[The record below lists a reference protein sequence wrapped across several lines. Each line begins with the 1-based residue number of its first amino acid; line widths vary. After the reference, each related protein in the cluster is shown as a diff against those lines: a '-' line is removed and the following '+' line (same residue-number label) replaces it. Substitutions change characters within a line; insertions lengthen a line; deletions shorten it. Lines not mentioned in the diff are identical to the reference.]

1 MSGLEEF
8 KDELETCFGTSCGFC
23 ERGCPVYQT
32 LKIKTLCMRGRN
44 RTMLG
49 LIQGR
54 FEVTPAVVQAA
65 FECTLCG
72 NCDRW
77 CALKNTE
84 HTRAFREYLLEH
96 GVEPMKE
103 HSSIVASIRNYGN
116 PWFQPRSA
124 RARWAKGL
132 NIPKASSGQ
141 QEVLFFAGCTSAV
154 NKPLNKGLVAGAKL
168 LQKAGIRFAT
178 LGQDEPCCGSTLLRV
193 GQKAAFE
200 ELVEGN
206 VKRFDELGISR
217 IVTAC
222 PGCYTTLKR
231 SLEDRGSKIQVL
243 HLSQEIAQQI
253 RTGRLELRKG
263 REKVTYHDPCHLGR
277 LGGVFEE
284 PREIVKAVAELVE
297 MPNNRYESRCCGA
310 GAGLQSAFPKLS
322 KDLAAKRVAEAKA
335 TGAAAIVT
343 SCPFCETQLRTVPG
357 TRVYDLFELIMDSI
371 EGPEGKTGNLGR
383 NRAAQ
388 DRSS

>member
-1 MSGLEEF
+1 MSTNLEEF
-8 KDELETCFGTSCGFC
+8 REELEVCFGTSCGLC

-32 LKIKTLCMRGRN
+32 MKIKTLSMKGRN

-49 LIQGR
+49 VLQGKLDI
-54 FEVTPAVVQAA
+54 TPALVQAT

-84 HTRAFREYLLEH
+84 HTRSFREYLLKQ

-103 HSSIVASIRNYGN
+103 HSSLLLSIRNYGN

-124 RARWAKGL
+124 RTKWTRGL
-132 NIPKASSGQ
+132 NLPKAAPNQ

-154 NKPLNKGLVAGAKL
+154 TKALNRGLVASTRL
-168 LQKAGIRFAT
+168 LQRAGVKFAIMGT
-178 LGQDEPCCGSTLLRV
+178 DEPCCGSTLLRV
-193 GQKAAFE
+193 GQTEEFE
-200 ELVEGN
+200 KLAEEN
-206 VKRFDELGISR
+206 VRKFESLGIKK
-217 IVTAC
+217 IVTSC
-222 PGCYTTLKR
+222 PGCYVTLKK
-231 SLEDRGSKIQVL
+231 SVEMNGSKIEVA
-243 HLSQEIAQQI
+243 HIAQETATLA
-253 RTGRLELRKG
+253 RDGRLRLNRSS
-263 REKVTYHDPCHLGR
+263 EKMTYHDPCHLGR

-297 MPNNRYESRCCGA
+297 MPNSGYESRCCGA

-322 KDLAAKRVAEAKA
+322 RDLASKRIAEAKA
-335 TGAAAIVT
+335 TGATTLVT

-357 TRVYDLFELIMDSI
+357 IKVTDLMELLLDAAEDI
-371 EGPEGKTGNLGR
+371 EKSASN
-383 NRAAQ
+383 NRRQ
-388 DRSS
+388 PSG

>member
-1 MSGLEEF
+1 MTNSLEEF

-23 ERGCPVYQT
+23 ERGCPVYQSA
-32 LKIKTLCMRGRN
+32 KVKTLCMKGRN

-49 LIQGR
+49 LIQGK
-54 FEVTPAVVQAA
+54 FEITPAVVQAA

-84 HTRAFREYLLEH
+84 HTRAFREYLLKH

-103 HSSIVASIRNYGN
+103 HSSILASIKSYGN

-124 RARWAKGL
+124 RNRWAKGL
-132 NIPKASSGQ
+132 NIPKAAPGK

-154 NKPLNKGLVAGAKL
+154 TKQLNRSLVASARL
-168 LQKAGIRFAT
+168 LQKAGVSFAT
-178 LGQDEPCCGSTLLRV
+178 MGQDEPCCGSTLLRV
-193 GQKAAFE
+193 GQTDAYR
-200 ELVEGN
+200 ELSASNVE
-206 VKRFDELGISR
+206 RFKELGIR
-217 IVTAC
+217 KIVTAC
-222 PGCYTTLKR
+222 PGCYTTLKK
-231 SLEDRGSKIQVL
+231 SMEDAGAKIEVT
-243 HLSQEIAQQI
+243 HISQEITQLVKD
-253 RTGRLELRKG
+253 GRL
-263 REKVTYHDPCHLGR
+263 KVNKSTERMTYHDPCHLGR

-284 PREIVKAVAELVE
+284 PREIVGAVAKFVE

-322 KDLAAKRVAEAKA
+322 KDLAAKRVAEARL
-335 TGAAAIVT
+335 TGATTIVT

-357 TRVYDLFELIMDSI
+357 MRVVDLMELLLDSV
-371 EGPEGKTGNLGR
+371 EGEPR
-383 NRAAQ
+383 NNGS
-388 DRSS
+388 RSSS

>member
-1 MSGLEEF
+1 MKALEEF

-23 ERGCPVYQT
+23 ERGCPVYQAMRV
-32 LKIKTLCMRGRN
+32 KTLCMKGRN

-84 HTRAFREYLLEH
+84 HTRAFREYLLRH

-124 RARWAKGL
+124 RARWSRGL
-132 NIPKASSGQ
+132 NIPKAAPNQ
-141 QEVLFFAGCTSAV
+141 QDVLFFAGCTSAV
-154 NKPLNKGLVAGAKL
+154 NKPLNRGLAAGAKL
-168 LQKAGIRFAT
+168 MQKAGIKFAT
-178 LGQDEPCCGSTLLRV
+178 MAQDEPCCGSTLLRV
-193 GQKAAFE
+193 GQEQAYETLADE
-200 ELVEGN
+200 N
-206 VKRFDELGISR
+206 AKRFRELGISK

-222 PGCYTTLKR
+222 PGCYSTLKK
-231 SLEDRGSKIQVL
+231 SLEERGSEVQVR
-243 HLSQEIAQQI
+243 HLSQEIAELI
-253 RTGRLELRKG
+253 RSGNLEIAKS
-263 REKVTYHDPCHLGR
+263 REKLTYHDPCHLGR

-284 PREIVKAVAELVE
+284 PREIVRAVATLVE

-310 GAGLQSAFPKLS
+310 GAGLQSAFPRLS
-322 KDLAAKRVAEAKA
+322 KELAIRRVAEAKA
-335 TGAAAIVT
+335 TGASAIVT
-343 SCPFCETQLRTVPG
+343 SCPFCETQLKTVPG
-357 TRVYDLFELIMDSI
+357 TKVVDLFELLLDSI
-371 EGPEGKTGNLGR
+371 ETPAIAK
-383 NRAAQ
+383 
-388 DRSS
+388 

>member
-8 KDELETCFGTSCGFC
+8 KEELETCFGTSCGFC

-32 LKIKTLCMRGRN
+32 MKIKTLCMKGRN

-49 LIQGR
+49 LLQGK
-54 FEVTPAVVQAA
+54 FEITPAVVQAA

-84 HTRAFREYLLEH
+84 HTRAFREYLIKH

-103 HSSIVASIRNYGN
+103 HSSILLSIKNYGN

-124 RARWAKGL
+124 RNRWTRGL
-132 NIPKASSGQ
+132 NLPKAAPGQ
-141 QEVLFFAGCTSAV
+141 QDVLFFAGCTSAV
-154 NKPLNKGLVAGAKL
+154 TKQLNKGLAASAKL
-168 LQKAGIRFAT
+168 LQKAGVKFAIM
-178 LGQDEPCCGSTLLRV
+178 GQDELCCGSTLLRV
-193 GQKAAFE
+193 GQTDAFN
-200 ELVEGN
+200 ELSAEN
-206 VKRFDELGISR
+206 IKKLEALR
-217 IVTAC
+217 IKKVVTAC
-222 PGCYTTLKR
+222 PGCYTTLKKA
-231 SLEDRGSKIQVL
+231 LEESGSKIKVE
-243 HLSQEIAQQI
+243 HISQEIVGLVKQGKLKI
-253 RTGRLELRKG
+253 KKSSERM
-263 REKVTYHDPCHLGR
+263 TYHDPCHLGR

-284 PREIVKAVAELVE
+284 PRDIVRAVANLVE

-335 TGAAAIVT
+335 TGATTIVT
-343 SCPFCETQLRTVPG
+343 SCPFCETQLRTIPG
-357 TRVYDLFELIMDSI
+357 VRVLDLLELLLDAVESG
-371 EGPEGKTGNLGR
+371 EKGNGQQ
-383 NRAAQ
+383 NAKAG
-388 DRSS
+388 

>member
-1 MSGLEEF
+1 MSSLEEF

-32 LKIKTLCMRGRN
+32 MKIKTLCMKGRN

-54 FEVTPAVVQAA
+54 FEITPAVVQAA

-77 CALKNTE
+77 CSLKNTE
-84 HTRAFREYLLEH
+84 HTRAFREYLLKH
-96 GVEPMKE
+96 GIEPIKE
-103 HSSIVASIRNYGN
+103 HSSIQASIKNYGN

-124 RARWAKGL
+124 RNRWTKGL
-132 NIPKASSGQ
+132 NLPKAAPGKQ
-141 QEVLFFAGCTSAV
+141 DVIFFAGCTSAV
-154 NKPLNKGLVAGAKL
+154 TKQLNRSLVASAKL
-168 LQKAGIRFAT
+168 LQRAGVSFAT
-178 LGQDEPCCGSTLLRV
+178 MGQDEPCCGSTLLRV
-193 GQKAAFE
+193 GQTDAFN
-200 ELVEGN
+200 ELSKEN
-206 VKRFDELGISR
+206 LKKFKSLGIKK

-222 PGCYTTLKR
+222 PGCYTTLKKMM
-231 SLEDRGSKIQVL
+231 EDAGSSIEVV
-243 HLSQEIAQQI
+243 HISREIAKLV
-253 RTGRLELRKG
+253 RDGRLKLKKSDERM
-263 REKVTYHDPCHLGR
+263 TYHDPCHLGR

-284 PREIVKAVAELVE
+284 PREIVRATASFVE

-322 KDLAAKRVAEAKA
+322 KELASKRVAEARA
-335 TGAAAIVT
+335 TGATTIVT

-357 TRVYDLFELIMDSI
+357 IKVVDLMELLLDAAEGDGKNNDSR
-371 EGPEGKTGNLGR
+371 K
-383 NRAAQ
+383 A
-388 DRSS
+388 S

>member
-32 LKIKTLCMRGRN
+32 LKVKTLCMKGRN

-49 LIQGR
+49 LIQGK
-54 FEVTPAVVQAA
+54 FDITPAVVQAA

-84 HTRAFREYLLEH
+84 HTQAFREYLLKH

-103 HSSIVASIRNYGN
+103 HSSIAASIKNYGN

-124 RARWAKGL
+124 RARWSRNMNL
-132 NIPKASSGQ
+132 QKAAPGQ
-141 QEVLFFAGCTSAV
+141 QDVLFFAGCTSAV
-154 NKPLNKGLVAGAKL
+154 TKQLNKGLVASAKL
-168 LQKAGIRFAT
+168 LEKAGVRFAT

-193 GQKAAFE
+193 GQTEAFE
-200 ELVEGN
+200 EISRQNIRKFES
-206 VKRFDELGISR
+206 LGIKK

-222 PGCYTTLKR
+222 PGCYGTLKR
-231 SLEDRGSKIQVL
+231 SVEKAGSNIVVS
-243 HLSQEIAQQI
+243 HISQEIA
-253 RTGRLELRKG
+253 GLLRDGKLKLAKSH
-263 REKVTYHDPCHLGR
+263 EKMTYHDPCHLGR

-284 PREIVKAVAELVE
+284 PRVIVGAVAELLE

-322 KDLAAKRVAEAKA
+322 RDLAAKRVAEAKA
-335 TGAAAIVT
+335 TGATTLVT
-343 SCPFCETQLRTVPG
+343 SCPFCETQLKTVPG
-357 TRVYDLFELIMDSI
+357 IKVVDLMELLLEASQDVDKNN
-371 EGPEGKTGNLGR
+371 GK
-383 NRAAQ
+383 NRRAG
-388 DRSS
+388 